1 MTAFEGWQPLVGVA
15 VVMVVGAYGFERGRG
30 GAAVG
35 GLAAADLELDGGVGD
50 VELVAQGVVDALEDG
65 AAV

>member
-1 MTAFEGWQPLVGVA
+1 MHM
-15 VVMVVGAYGFERGRG
+15 VVTMMMMVVGAYGFEFGWG

-35 GLAAADLELDGGVGD
+35 GLAAGDFELDGGVGD
-50 VELVAQGVVDALEDG
+50 VEAVAEGVVDALEDA